1 MAVSESKV
9 SEVPIVAPED
19 VREPEK
25 TKGKP
30 KSSSRGSLYMKNI
43 LTRKVYIPFVS
54 IGSNIKELIEEKL
67 KHKLEGRCVYEGYVQ
82 TGSIRVVT
90 FSSGNVISNNVVF
103 DVTFECLI
111 CNPVEGLNVKVQAKN
126 ITKAGI
132 RAIYAYSNEENTPID
147 VFISR
152 DHYYNE
158 ELFNSI
164 KKDDIFKAR
173 VIGQRFELNDTSVS
187 VLASIVSIVKK

>member
-9 SEVPIVAPED
+9 SEEPIVATED
-19 VREPEK
+19 VSEPVK
-25 TKGKP
+25 TKAKP
-30 KSSSRGSLYMKNI
+30 KTSSKSSLYMKNI
-43 LTRKVYIPFVS
+43 LTRKVHIPFIS

-67 KHKLEGRCVYEGYVQ
+67 KNKLEGRCVYEGYVQ
-82 TGSIRVVT
+82 SGSIRVIT
-90 FSSGNVISNNVVF
+90 FSSGNVVSNNVVF

-111 CNPVEGLNVKVQAKN
+111 CNPVEGLNIRVQAKN

-132 RAIYAYSNEENTPID
+132 RAIYASSNEENTPID

-164 KKDDIFKAR
+164 KKDDIFKVR

-187 VLASIVSIVKK
+187 VLASIVKK